1 MLKKAQQKLQ
11 EQPLNN
17 IFQTVKR
24 ETYAKFKQ
32 SSYLAELNLQQQSK
46 VKWLKLGNDN
56 NRYFFSMIKHRRFMS
71 ATTKLR
77 DIQGQWKTDPES
89 IAQIIVNYYKKHLG
103 EKAKI
108 K

>member
-1 MLKKAQQKLQ
+1 
-11 EQPLNN
+11 
-17 IFQTVKR
+17 
-24 ETYAKFKQ
+24 
-32 SSYLAELNLQQQSK
+32 
-46 VKWLKLGNDN
+46 
-56 NRYFFSMIKHRRFMS
+56 MIKHRRFMS